1 MGLGSWGADGSAA
14 WIAVGTDGKLQTGNI
29 GLGSCASS
37 VQAST
42 LTKQWLH
49 ITGIVSSGDFRLY
62 QDGQLINST
71 NTAGTINYGTNPVLY
86 LATRANASGSPE
98 STRYFDCKIA
108 NARLFNRALSSDE
121 IYQLYAYQKEY
132 FGLGDLS
139 MTLKAGRLGIGTSEP
154 RAALDVRGDIMGGC
168 PVLFRVNIQS
178 ASNSSLTPT
187 SGAPPIVWNNVS
199 WNVGG
204 GYNSS
209 TGIFT
214 APIQGYYSFS
224 HWAMTNGNQNL
235 VLLYYI
241 NGSDS
246 NDLNPVRSEPFA
258 NKNGYSHVQ
267 NSGTTTFKMRAGDQL
282 YIALTS
288 GNIFVSAVGSAMY
301 NNFEG
306 YYLSSW

>member
-1 MGLGSWGADGSAA
+1 
-14 WIAVGTDGKLQTGNI
+14 
-29 GLGSCASS
+29 
-37 VQAST
+37 
-42 LTKQWLH
+42 
-49 ITGIVSSGDFRLY
+49 
-62 QDGQLINST
+62 
-71 NTAGTINYGTNPVLY
+71 
-86 LATRANASGSPE
+86 
-98 STRYFDCKIA
+98 
-108 NARLFNRALSSDE
+108 
-121 IYQLYAYQKEY
+121 
-132 FGLGDLS
+132 
-139 MTLKAGRLGIGTSEP
+139 
-154 RAALDVRGDIMGGC
+154 VRGDIMGGC

-258 NKNGYSHVQ
+258 KTV
-267 NSGTTTFKMRAGDQL
+267 
-282 YIALTS
+282 I
-288 GNIFVSAVGSAMY
+288 VMY
-301 NNFEG
+301 KIVERQRLKCAQVINCI
-306 YYLSSW
+306 LH